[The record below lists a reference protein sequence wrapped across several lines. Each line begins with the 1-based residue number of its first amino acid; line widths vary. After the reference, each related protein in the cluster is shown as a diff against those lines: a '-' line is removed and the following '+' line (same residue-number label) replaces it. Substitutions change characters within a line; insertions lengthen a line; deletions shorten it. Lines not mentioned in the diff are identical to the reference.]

1 MWVYNQEFHG
11 DSAYIY
17 FSLKEKEG
25 GSGWKMGIFPF
36 FAFINTKCL
45 WKSFKEFLFEG
56 LSALENVSI
65 RRVFDTITE
74 NVERVC
80 KEKKKEG

>member
-1 MWVYNQEFHG
+1 MEDGNISFLCFHKH
-11 DSAYIY
+11 
-17 FSLKEKEG
+17 KE
-25 GSGWKMGIFPF
+25 
-36 FAFINTKCL
+36 CL
-45 WKSFKEFLFEG
+45 LFEG

-65 RRVFDTITE
+65 RRVLDTITE